1 MNSGYGCGLLVAS
14 PIRGSETNRECQQ
27 NAEKK
32 AFNTLQQV
40 YGPIGRWLIGC
51 GESVLNTALDQVKPS
66 SKWSPDLHNH
76 DVRAVIAASIAINV
90 LVLAIPFYINRVY
103 TSVLPQQSGNSL
115 LVITGLLIAVVILD
129 IALKIGRSWVLSLLC
144 GAEEHKQRVN
154 AVRHVLAAP
163 LAVATAEP
171 IQERLEQIRASS
183 LLRNRFLQQ
192 WIFERVDLPFVGL
205 YLLVMAVIGGW
216 LAIVPIATAL
226 LFYNQAQKA
235 AADATHAIEERYSK
249 QEFRDGVLLS
259 ALSGTETVKGLGIEG
274 FLIRRLEPIQ
284 EALSTSEYQQQVVN
298 AKLQHIGQL
307 YGQLT
312 GLLVVTF
319 GSIFVI
325 HHDLGTGALAACTLL
340 SRQVSQ
346 PFSRYFSLSPRNAL
360 IRYGEHK
367 LGKLNDLEQERSF
380 YTGNTTWSQGTVE
393 IGSLQIKP
401 GEVCILTSKHPRE
414 LSDFVDEISGHRATD
429 LSPLRVAGQDLSA
442 MRSSERHKAIRL
454 LESTPRLFNGTVL
467 DNLSGFRNS
476 SRRERAIELCKH
488 IGIHDKIV
496 ALPRGYETA
505 IGEQAEFPL
514 SPAIAFQIA
523 VAAALMEQPALL
535 LIDASV
541 HKPALATLQWITD
554 LQSSV
559 PRLIAMATLPYGIS
573 KPMNSVDISLI
584 RGRAVA

>member
-1 MNSGYGCGLLVAS
+1 
-14 PIRGSETNRECQQ
+14 
-27 NAEKK
+27 
-32 AFNTLQQV
+32 
-40 YGPIGRWLIGC
+40 
-51 GESVLNTALDQVKPS
+51 LDQVKSS
-66 SKWSPDLHNH
+66 SKWSPDLRNQ

-103 TSVLPQQSGNSL
+103 TSVLPQQSGDSL
-115 LVITGLLIAVVILD
+115 LVITSLLFAVVILD

-144 GAEEHKQRVN
+144 GAEEHRHRVN

-163 LAVATAEP
+163 LATATAEP

-192 WIFERVDLPFVGL
+192 WIFERIDLPFVIL
-205 YLLVMAVIGGW
+205 YLLVMAIIGGW

-226 LFYNQAQKA
+226 LFYNQAQTA
-235 AADATHAIEERYSK
+235 ASDATHAIEQRYAK

-259 ALSGTETVKGLGIEG
+259 ALGGTETVKGLGIEG

-284 EALSTSEYQQQVVN
+284 ESLSTAEYQQQVVN

-346 PFSRYFSLSPRNAL
+346 PFSRYFSLTARNAL
-360 IRYGEHK
+360 IRYGETK
-367 LGKLNDLEQERSF
+367 LGKLNALEQESNF
-380 YTGNTTWSQGTVE
+380 YAGDTIWPQGMVE
-393 IGSLQIKP
+393 IGSLQIQP
-401 GEVCILTSKHPRE
+401 GDVCILTAEQPRE
-414 LSDFVDEISGHRATD
+414 LSPFVDEIAGHRPTT
-429 LSPLRVAGQDLSA
+429 LSPLRVAGQDLRA
-442 MRSSERHKAIRL
+442 LRTSERRKAIRL
-454 LESTPRLFNGTVL
+454 LESTPQLFNGTVL
-467 DNLSGFRNS
+467 DNLSGFRTS
-476 SRRERAIELCKH
+476 SRRERAVELCKQL
-488 IGIHDKIV
+488 GIHDTIV

-505 IGEQAEFPL
+505 IGEQADFPL
-514 SPAIAFQIA
+514 SPGVAFRIA
-523 VAAALMEQPALL
+523 VAAALMDNPALL

-541 HKPALATLQWITD
+541 HQHNLATLQWITD
-554 LQSSV
+554 LPTPV
-559 PRLIAMATLPYGIS
+559 PRLIAMASLPYGIS
-573 KPMNSVDISLI
+573 RPMNSVDISLI

>member
-1 MNSGYGCGLLVAS
+1 M
-14 PIRGSETNRECQQ
+14 
-27 NAEKK
+27 
-32 AFNTLQQV
+32 
-40 YGPIGRWLIGC
+40 
-51 GESVLNTALDQVKPS
+51 DQAKPTPR
-66 SKWSPDLHNH
+66 WSPDLRNH
-76 DVRAVIAASIAINV
+76 DVRAVIAASIAINT

-103 TSVLPQQSGNSL
+103 TSVLPQQSGDSL
-115 LVITGLLIAVVILD
+115 LVITVLLFAVVILD

-144 GAEEHKQRVN
+144 GSEEHRHRVN

-163 LAVATAEP
+163 LATATAKP

-192 WIFERVDLPFVGL
+192 WIFERIDLPFVGF
-205 YLLVMAVIGGW
+205 YLLVMAIIGGW
-216 LAIVPIATAL
+216 LAIVPIATAA
-226 LFYNQAQKA
+226 LFYKQAQKA
-235 AADATHAIEERYSK
+235 ASDATQAIELRYSK

-259 ALSGTETVKGLGIEG
+259 ALGGTETVKGLGIEG

-284 EALSTSEYQQQVVN
+284 ETLSTAEYQQQVVN

-360 IRYGEHK
+360 IRYGETK
-367 LGKLNDLEQERSF
+367 LGGLNVLEQEHNF
-380 YTGNTTWSQGTVE
+380 YTGTTTWPQGTVE
-393 IGSLQIKP
+393 IGSLRINP
-401 GEVCILTSKHPRE
+401 GEVCVLSAKQPQE
-414 LSDFVDEISGHRATD
+414 LSNFVDELAGHRPTN
-429 LSPLRVAGQDLSA
+429 LSPLRVAGQDLSGL
-442 MRSSERHKAIRL
+442 RSSERRKAIRV
-454 LESTPRLFNGTVL
+454 LESTPQLFNGTVL
-467 DNLSGFRNS
+467 DNLCGFRSS
-476 SRRERAIELCKH
+476 SRREQAIELCKH
-488 IGIHDKIV
+488 LGIHDAIV

-505 IGEQAEFPL
+505 IGEQADFPL
-514 SPAIAFQIA
+514 SSGIAFRIA

-541 HKPALATLQWITD
+541 QQQNLTTLQWITD
-554 LQSSV
+554 LPSPV
-559 PRLIAMATLPYGIS
+559 PRLIAMAALPYGIS

>member
-1 MNSGYGCGLLVAS
+1 M
-14 PIRGSETNRECQQ
+14 
-27 NAEKK
+27 
-32 AFNTLQQV
+32 
-40 YGPIGRWLIGC
+40 
-51 GESVLNTALDQVKPS
+51 DQAKPS
-66 SKWSPDLHNH
+66 PRWSPDLRNR

-103 TSVLPQQSGNSL
+103 TSVLPQQSGDSL
-115 LVITGLLIAVVILD
+115 LVITGLLFAVVILD

-144 GAEEHKQRVN
+144 GSEEHRHRVD

-163 LAVATAEP
+163 LATATAKP

-183 LLRNRFLQQ
+183 LLRQRFLQQ
-192 WIFERVDLPFVGL
+192 WIFERIDLPFIGL
-205 YLLVMAVIGGW
+205 YLLVMAIIGGW
-216 LAIVPIATAL
+216 IAIVPIATAL
-226 LFYNQAQKA
+226 LFYKQAQQA
-235 AADATHAIEERYSK
+235 AAAATQAIEQRYAK
-249 QEFRDGVLLS
+249 QGFRDGVLLS
-259 ALSGTETVKGLGIEG
+259 ALGGTETVKGLGIEG

-284 EALSTSEYQQQVVN
+284 EALSSAEYQQQVVN

-360 IRYGEHK
+360 IRYGER
-367 LGKLNDLEQERSF
+367 LLSELNTLEQEQHF
-380 YTGNTTWSQGTVE
+380 YSGNTTWPQGTVD

-401 GEVCILTSKHPRE
+401 GEACILTAQQHNE
-414 LSDFVDEISGHRATD
+414 LSDFVNEIAGHRSTN
-429 LSPLRVAGQDLSA
+429 LSPLRVAGQDLSGL
-442 MRSSERHKAIRL
+442 RSSERRKAIRVL
-454 LESTPRLFNGTVL
+454 QSTPQLFNGTVL
-467 DNLSGFRNS
+467 DNLCGFRNA
-476 SRRERAIELCKH
+476 SRGERAIELCKQL
-488 IGIHDKIV
+488 GIHDAIV
-496 ALPRGYETA
+496 ALPRGYESA
-505 IGEQAEFPL
+505 IGEQADFPL
-514 SPAIAFQIA
+514 SSGISFRIA

-541 HKPALATLQWITD
+541 QQFNLTTLQWITE
-554 LQSSV
+554 LRSPV
-559 PRLIAMATLPYGIS
+559 PRLVAMAALPYGIS
-573 KPMNSVDISLI
+573 KPMNSVDINLI